1 MHGMAPSAG
10 GSRVIVK
17 WFDRVGISYAPPMKL

>member
-17 WFDRVGISYAPPMKL
+17 WFDRVGAPPMKL